1 MGIIQLRLGTWLHAV
16 VTAIVGFLNGIKDD
30 VHQYSDVAEAIVQR
44 LMTLQDSPVVQ
55 FLENDLI
62 KLLPAPVQYLVNGLK
77 LELPV
82 IFKELGWVKDESGKT
97 DEQILSDGLS
107 FLQSKQGTDF
117 YNTHVTS
124 LRTHLIK
131 FLNDNQGTGLTS
143 GQASVLSAAKN
154 APEITQ

>member
-1 MGIIQLRLGTWLHAV
+1 MLDKLEGYLKTMIVAIVTFFHAV
-16 VTAIVGFLNGIKDD
+16 KDE

-44 LMTLQDSPVVQ
+44 LITLQDSPVVQ

-62 KLLPAPVQYLVNGLK
+62 KLLPQSVQYLVNGLK

-82 IFKELGWVKDESGKT
+82 IFKQLGWVKDESGKT
-97 DEQILSDGLS
+97 DEQILADGLA

-131 FLNDNQGTGLTS
+131 YLNDNQGTGLTS